1 MWKPESIKF
10 LKLLFQMQYAI
21 KIGKSYMVKAED
33 FDRFFEDFK
42 GQEISI

>member
-1 MWKPESIKF
+1 
-10 LKLLFQMQYAI
+10 MQYAI

-33 FDRFFEDFK
+33 FDSFFEDFK